1 MNKVRSLL
9 CFACPLLTIVTS
21 LVFLWLDYMN
31 GFRCQ
36 VTGSTSNVSLAP
48 AKVPRRCGADPQRGV
63 VDTTPGNC
71 TCGAKQPFYWFQW
84 ERNNVCFS
92 PRQTF
97 GVVSLIL
104 FLFTV
109 DIRRRLFSALLLGP
123 LQLQRRLAGRH
134 LLRSVHLHSYSYSR
148 RKSLLRSLT
157 QFHSRL

>member
-1 MNKVRSLL
+1 MRSPTQIPARIPTCPEGGCICPGSGFTLKTAAVNKVRSLL

-92 PRQTF
+92 PRLTF

-109 DIRRRLFSALLLGP
+109 DIRRHLFSALLLGP
-123 LQLQRRLAGRH
+123 LQL
-134 LLRSVHLHSYSYSR
+134 
-148 RKSLLRSLT
+148 
-157 QFHSRL
+157 